1 MMNQRMKRMAISLVI
16 LGFSARGVSGPPDY
30 EMTRSSIDGG
40 GVMRSSGDGFELS
53 GSIGQPDAGC
63 MAGDDFELKGG
74 FWFEVPPTDC
84 NDDGLVSLL
93 DHEVFTVCLLGPN
106 GGINAEPC
114 PCLDVDRDGDV
125 TLNDYAQ
132 LQAGFTGQ

>member
-1 MMNQRMKRMAISLVI
+1 MNDTANMFFKMLAVMAVVI
-16 LGFSARGVSGPPDY
+16 VGTAMGGDFEIIR
-30 EMTRSSIDGG
+30 TTIDGG
-40 GVMRSSGDGFELS
+40 GVVRSTGGEFELS
-53 GSIGQPDAGC
+53 GTIGQPDAGT
-63 MAGDDFELKGG
+63 MIGGEFELAGG

-93 DHEVFTVCLLGPN
+93 DHETFTVCLLGPN
-106 GGINAEPC
+106 GGFDASPC

-125 TLNDYAQ
+125 TLRDYAR